1 MPQFE
6 YSLIQL
12 QFDRFPL
19 AQKYVVRVLIHVQRK
34 VLLITSNGR
43 LRHLLIKGT
52 GARHYIDLIYTQ
64 ARTVAVGPV
73 HR

>member
-12 QFDRFPL
+12 QLDRFLL
-19 AQKYVVRVLIHVQRK
+19 AQKYIVRVLIQVQGK

-43 LRHLLIKGT
+43 LRQLLIKGT